1 MTPCRRTV
9 LRHKAITRERGA
21 FKRLYGGCQ
30 SLDDVVAVSL
40 REAYGRVSHDD
51 DDAETI
57 RDLVLNHGVPI
68 DEVARKYELTTAR
81 VCRIVGWS

>member
-21 FKRLYGGCQ
+21 FKRLYSGCQ
-30 SLDDVVAVSL
+30 SLGDVVASSL

-51 DDAETI
+51 DAETI
-57 RDLVLNHGVPI
+57 RDLVTNHGVTI
-68 DEVARKYELTTAR
+68 DEVARKFELSTAR
-81 VCRIVGWS
+81 VCRIVGWI